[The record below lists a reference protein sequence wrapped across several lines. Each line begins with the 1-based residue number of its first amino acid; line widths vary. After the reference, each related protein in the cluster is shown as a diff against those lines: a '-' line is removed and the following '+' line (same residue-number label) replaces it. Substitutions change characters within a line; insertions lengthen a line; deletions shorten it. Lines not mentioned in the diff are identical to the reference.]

1 MVMLMVGLCLV
12 GQPTMVEAAGVEESL
27 RLAQCLLLQVLM
39 SIGTLVLEMLLVYR
53 TWYNVRQGHVG
64 SYPCCYPTPTKAAW
78 YMLIP
83 LYNLYWQF
91 IIFGELPAAAAGT
104 QSSFRLPRLLF
115 RIYPV
120 WGVAITIWNLPL
132 VGESILPADMGG
144 VAIVLTYAN
153 WVMFLAVMGYM
164 TCFNRSLCKAC
175 A

>member
-1 MVMLMVGLCLV
+1 MLMVGSSLV

-91 IIFGELPAAAAGT
+91 IIFGELPAAVAGT
-104 QSSFRLPRLLF
+104 PSTFKLPRLLF
-115 RIYPV
+115 RVYPIWALV
-120 WGVAITIWNLPL
+120 CTIWNLPM
-132 VGESILPADMGG
+132 VGETLLPADMGG
-144 VAIVLTYAN
+144 VAIGLTYAN
-153 WVMFLAVMGYM
+153 WVMFLVVMGYM